1 MPRLQDLR
9 QRSGPRGV
17 APSPIA
23 DRAGGSAAGSAPL
36 VDEALQV
43 RVEQVEGKER
53 FLLHGQKCEGP
64 VPVQMWQ
71 GKLGP
76 STYVAE
82 ASQIP
87 AQMWQRRAQEYE
99 LVDGGR
105 SAE

>member
-1 MPRLQDLR
+1 
-9 QRSGPRGV
+9 
-17 APSPIA
+17 
-23 DRAGGSAAGSAPL
+23 
-36 VDEALQV
+36 
-43 RVEQVEGKER
+43 
-53 FLLHGQKCEGP
+53 
-64 VPVQMWQ
+64 MWQ